1 MKAKFPDEDQTSISE
16 AAAAAVEA
24 SGSDSEEGSG
34 PEWRPE
40 GEFDPQVAFEVIN
53 ARNAL
58 PGAGIDGLRFSHLKS
73 IIRTDFGREKNG
85 TGIEAFWSRI
95 IGDPSAFPPEFWQLF
110 LQSNLAALGEKCRP
124 VCVGMTWRRLLEAG
138 TMRQW

>member
-73 IIRTDFGREKNG
+73 IIRTDFGREKIG
-85 TGIEAFWSRI
+85 ACVEAFWRRTI
-95 IGDPSAFPPEFWQLF
+95 DDPSAFPPEFWQLL
-110 LQSNLAALGEKCRP
+110 LQSNLSALGENAAP
-124 VCVGMTWRRLLEAG
+124 LA
-138 TMRQW
+138 